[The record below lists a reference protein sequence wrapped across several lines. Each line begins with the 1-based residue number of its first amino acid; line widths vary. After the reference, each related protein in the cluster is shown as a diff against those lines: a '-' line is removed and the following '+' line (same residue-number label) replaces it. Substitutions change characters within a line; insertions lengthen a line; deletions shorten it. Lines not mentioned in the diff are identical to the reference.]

1 MKITEKKLDKWLDIL
16 NEVYPCLEEFVEM
29 HPYEIKTLNLLD
41 KLIDEIFDLKK
52 GGKNEQNDGWRTK
65 KEIGKI

>member
-29 HPYEIKTLNLLD
+29 HPSELRTLNLLD

-52 GGKNEQNDGWRTK
+52 GGKNE
-65 KEIGKI
+65 